1 MSCKRFVGGS
11 VLTLFAAVL
20 LLAPVG
26 CGSPSPE
33 PGAEAAGAGPVSI
46 GEGDPAPAFTLEDLE
61 GNPVHLAD
69 STGQVRLLDFWA
81 TWCAPCREE
90 IPMLNELHEK
100 FSDQGLLILA
110 ISDIDE
116 DAAVVGPFVEEHG
129 VVYGNLLGSEEV
141 MSTYKVLGLPTAYL
155 IDREGRIV
163 KKFFGPKPPRI
174 LEGEIVKLLEGSP
187 AT

>member
-100 FSDQGLLILA
+100 FSDQGLFHYSYDHFTFNI
-110 ISDIDE
+110 IIDCCTE
-116 DAAVVGPFVEEHG
+116 YNICAWICCCCNSFCSCVNFMH
-129 VVYGNLLGSEEV
+129 
-141 MSTYKVLGLPTAYL
+141 
-155 IDREGRIV
+155 
-163 KKFFGPKPPRI
+163 
-174 LEGEIVKLLEGSP
+174 
-187 AT
+187 